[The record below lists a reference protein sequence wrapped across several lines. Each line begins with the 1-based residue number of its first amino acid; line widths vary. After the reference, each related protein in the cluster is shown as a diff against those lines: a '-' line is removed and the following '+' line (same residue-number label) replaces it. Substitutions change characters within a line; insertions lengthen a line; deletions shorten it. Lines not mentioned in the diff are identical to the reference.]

1 MRPKRWQQ
9 GGHCHALGSP
19 IPRLVSR
26 AGRKVDKVWS
36 KFWKDFNSESHWL
49 FPDVSPS
56 QLQEL
61 LGCPTLD
68 HSERVRAEWMWRR
81 RPKLVLGESVLGYC
95 LVLTVGVLL
104 PLVHQ
109 IGLFLDVI
117 WLFISSLLIASDTVR
132 AVRWRRDYE
141 ASLWRLIRH
150 RRRRKT
156 I

>member
-1 MRPKRWQQ
+1 
-9 GGHCHALGSP
+9 
-19 IPRLVSR
+19 
-26 AGRKVDKVWS
+26 VWS

-49 FPDVSPS
+49 FPDVAPS

-68 HSERVRAEWMWRR
+68 HSERLRAEWIWRR
-81 RPKLVLGESVLGYC
+81 RPKLVLGEGFLGYC
-95 LVLTVGVLL
+95 FVLTVGVLL

-132 AVRWRRDYE
+132 VVRWRRDYE

-156 I
+156 T